1 MQKLITVNLDSRLF
15 QLDERA
21 YDALRAYIEH
31 AESQLGA
38 NPDRVEIVRDLEQ
51 SIAEKLMKP
60 GEPPRTIVTVADVDD
75 VLRQIG
81 PVDAGAPGWGSALPS
96 GAPRSGS
103 APRRLY
109 RVHEGAMIAGLCNGI
124 AAHFNT
130 DPTLVRIAFAA
141 AGIVEIAAFDRPP
154 AGVAGLYAI
163 LVFIVPYA
171 ASAPEGA
178 QAMPGSL
185 MDKVRVK
192 VERVRRA
199 VFGGVRHNARSG

>member
-1 MQKLITVNLDSRLF
+1 
-15 QLDERA
+15 
-21 YDALRAYIEH
+21 
-31 AESQLGA
+31 
-38 NPDRVEIVRDLEQ
+38 
-51 SIAEKLMKP
+51 
-60 GEPPRTIVTVADVDD
+60 
-75 VLRQIG
+75 
-81 PVDAGAPGWGSALPS
+81 
-96 GAPRSGS
+96 
-103 APRRLY
+103 
-109 RVHEGAMIAGLCNGI
+109 VHEGAMIAGLCNGI

-154 AGVAGLYAI
+154 AGVAGIYAI

-199 VFGGVRHNARSG
+199 VLGGVRHNARSG

>member
-1 MQKLITVNLDSRLF
+1 
-15 QLDERA
+15 
-21 YDALRAYIEH
+21 
-31 AESQLGA
+31 
-38 NPDRVEIVRDLEQ
+38 
-51 SIAEKLMKP
+51 MKP
-60 GEPPRTIVTVADVDD
+60 GEPPRAIVTVADVDD
-75 VLRQIG
+75 VLREIG

-130 DPTLVRIAFAA
+130 DPTLVRIAFVT

-178 QAMPGSL
+178 EGRLDRSWTRCGSRSNEYGGQCSAAFATMPAL
-185 MDKVRVK
+185 A
-192 VERVRRA
+192 EARRA
-199 VFGGVRHNARSG
+199 TYELTCFDSVPISLLASTKRIN